1 MCDYITKKRRFPV
14 SNMSIEQ
21 DRSHDDP
28 VKTEYGED
36 QGIALVEPD
45 EEAVELRSTAHM
57 RMAAKHSAAIFV
69 GPSGERFRKKPEG
82 LKRAAG
88 YNGESQYFRSKRS
101 RGTRFPLAEL
111 RGGSL
116 LSGCWGEASG
126 AGRGQG
132 PAQLSVGNRHLVL
145 GITCRQTS
153 LFPWV
158 QEAGATH
165 DFQERSSCL

>member
-1 MCDYITKKRRFPV
+1 MPWSSQMRKPLSFAPPHTCRWQRILSGYFCGTVRRTVP
-14 SNMSIEQ
+14 Q
-21 DRSHDDP
+21 KAGR
-28 VKTEYGED
+28 TETS
-36 QGIALVEPD
+36 
-45 EEAVELRSTAHM
+45 R
-57 RMAAKHSAAIFV
+57 
-69 GPSGERFRKKPEG
+69 
-82 LKRAAG
+82 RA
-88 YNGESQYFRSKRS
+88 NGECQDSRSKGS

>member
-1 MCDYITKKRRFPV
+1 M
-14 SNMSIEQ
+14 
-21 DRSHDDP
+21 
-28 VKTEYGED
+28 KTEYDED
-36 QGIALVEPD
+36 QGISLVESD
-45 EEAVELRSTAHM
+45 EEAVELRSTALL

-82 LKRAAG
+82 LKRAVGPTARI
-88 YNGESQYFRSKRS
+88 RSCGARS
-101 RGTRFPLAEL
+101 RGCNP
-111 RGGSL
+111 
-116 LSGCWGEASG
+116 LSGCRGETSG

-145 GITCRQTS
+145 GITCRQIS